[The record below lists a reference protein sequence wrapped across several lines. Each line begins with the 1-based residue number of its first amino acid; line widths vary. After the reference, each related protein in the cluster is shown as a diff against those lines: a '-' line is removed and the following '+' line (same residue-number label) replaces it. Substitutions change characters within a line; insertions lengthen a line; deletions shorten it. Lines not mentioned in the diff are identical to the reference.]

1 MSKSETK
8 HKLNYLSG
16 PEEFKH
22 LNELYIK
29 VRDKENRLLSDTV
42 VAKLPFIT
50 EQNSVYFKEW
60 KARSYSFSRLNNYL
74 QKKEKL
80 LHILDLGCGN
90 GWLAA
95 NLAKTKTFTVTGL
108 DVNEEELQQANRVF
122 QKPNLTYC
130 FGDIFKN
137 IFPEKTFDIII
148 LNACIQYFG
157 DLSKL
162 INQLFYYLKSG
173 GEIHI
178 IDTPFYTSEEI
189 ESAKKRSLNYYSSL
203 GFPEMAE
210 QYYHHQLNDLS
221 PFNYSVLRKNNFLT
235 QIKTKINGDVP
246 ANFAWIRITN

>member
-1 MSKSETK
+1 MSYSENINP
-8 HKLNYLSG
+8 LNYLSD
-16 PEEFKH
+16 PKEFKH

-29 VRDKENRLLSDTV
+29 VRDKENRLLSDAV
-42 VAKLPFIT
+42 VTKLPFIT
-50 EQNSVYFKEW
+50 EHESVYFKEW
-60 KARSYSFSRLNNYL
+60 KARSYSFDRLNNYL
-74 QKKEKL
+74 QKKEKP

-95 NLAKTKTFTVTGL
+95 NLATTKHFTVSGL

-122 QKPNLTYC
+122 QKTNLSYC

-137 IFPEKTFDIII
+137 IFPAKTFDIIV
-148 LNACIQYFG
+148 LNACLQYFG
-157 DLSKL
+157 DLSVL

-189 ESAKKRSLNYYSSL
+189 EAAKKRSLNYYSSL
-203 GFPEMAE
+203 GFAEMAE

-221 PFNYSVLRKNNFLT
+221 AFNYQVLRKNNFIT
-235 QIKTKINGDVP
+235 QVRTKINGDVP

>member
-1 MSKSETK
+1 MSSSENT
-8 HKLNYLSG
+8 HQLIYLSD
-16 PEEFKH
+16 PKEFKH

-29 VRDKENRLLSDTV
+29 VRGKEKRLLSDAV
-42 VAKLPFIT
+42 VAKLPFIKK
-50 EQNSVYFKEW
+50 QDSVYFKEW

-74 QKKEKL
+74 QKKEKP

-95 NLAKTKTFTVTGL
+95 NLATTKIFTVTGL

-137 IFPEKTFDIII
+137 IFPEKTFDIIV
-148 LNACIQYFG
+148 LNACVQYFG
-157 DLSKL
+157 DLSIL
-162 INQLFYYLKSG
+162 IGQLFYYLKSG

-189 ESAKKRSLNYYSSL
+189 EFAKKRSLNYYSSL
-203 GFPEMAE
+203 GFPEMTE

-221 PFNYSVLRKNNFLT
+221 KFNYTILRKSNFLT
-235 QIKTKINGDVP
+235 QIKSKINGDVP

>member
-1 MSKSETK
+1 MSSSEK
-8 HKLNYLSG
+8 INQLSYLSD
-16 PEEFKH
+16 PKEFKH

-50 EQNSVYFKEW
+50 EKDCVYFKEW
-60 KARSYSFSRLNNYL
+60 RARSHSFTRLNNYL
-74 QKKEKL
+74 QKKEKP

-95 NLAKTKTFTVTGL
+95 NLATTKIFTVIGL

-137 IFPEKTFDIII
+137 IFPEKTFDVIV
-148 LNACIQYFG
+148 LNACVQYFG
-157 DLSKL
+157 DLSL
-162 INQLFYYLKSG
+162 LLNQLFYYIKPA

-189 ESAKKRSLNYYSSL
+189 ESAKKRSRNYYSSL
-203 GFPEMAE
+203 GFTEMAE

-221 PFNYSVLRKNNFLT
+221 KFNYSMLRKSNFLT
-235 QIKTKINGDVP
+235 QIKSKINGDVP